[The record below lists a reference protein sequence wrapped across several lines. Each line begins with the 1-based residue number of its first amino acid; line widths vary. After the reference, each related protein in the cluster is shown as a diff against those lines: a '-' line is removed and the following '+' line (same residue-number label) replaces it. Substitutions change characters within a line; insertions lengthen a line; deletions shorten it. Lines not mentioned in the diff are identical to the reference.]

1 MTTVEANM
9 RKYTKREVEKAREAR
24 DLQEKM
30 NFPGQNVMIEMV
42 KRHMDNTPVTTQDI
56 VRADDI
62 WGPNAA
68 ALKGKTTQRKS
79 GYPPEEEFLPRG

>member
-1 MTTVEANM
+1 M
-9 RKYTKREVEKAREAR
+9 EKAREAR

-42 KRHMDNTPVTTQDI
+42 KRHMDNPPVTTQDI